1 MSGYDYP
8 DSAEHFT
15 HHPGLQGVRRKV
27 TPRRVVPQQRMQQA
41 IHPAHGGPQPQYA
54 EPAYVPQMSARDP
67 YAQQQFAQPH
77 QEAPQYYAEDPGYA
91 PVDPAPAQ
99 AAVQSSPVYYLGALL
114 SLGLVA
120 AAGVWGYQLAMRDV
134 NGIPVVRALETE
146 GRIQPADPGGRQ
158 AAHQGLAVNE
168 VQANGE
174 ATVLADQV
182 ILAPPPIDLLE
193 GDQPVAAVIPA
204 SAPVQSAPRNSIE
217 IAVAN
222 AVSQVE
228 GQTDVAANTDGRI
241 PASVPGISRS
251 PVPGLRP
258 TLDLNS
264 YNRQPVE
271 VVAAT
276 DAAAVQL
283 AAVASVDAD
292 PATIVPGTF
301 LVQLGAFDS
310 EDIARSQW
318 DRISA
323 RYGDFFEG
331 KQRVVQV
338 SSRGGRDFYRLRAS
352 GFATMSDA
360 RQFCS
365 EVIARSGNCIPVVVR

>member
-27 TPRRVVPQQRMQQA
+27 TPRRVVPQQQH
-41 IHPAHGGPQPQYA
+41 IHPAHGGPQAHYA
-54 EPAYVPQMSARDP
+54 EPGYASQMAAHDP
-67 YAQQQFAQPH
+67 YAQQQFAQP
-77 QEAPQYYAEDPGYA
+77 QPAAPQYYAEDPGYA
-91 PVDPAPAQ
+91 PVDPVPAQ

-146 GRIQPADPGGRQ
+146 GRIQPTDPGGRQ

-174 ATVLADQV
+174 ATAAADQL
-182 ILAPPPIDLLE
+182 ILAPPPIDLLD
-193 GDQPVAAVIPA
+193 GDQPVAAIVQASISTAPA
-204 SAPVQSAPRNSIE
+204 SRNSIE

-228 GQTDVAANTDGRI
+228 GQATIAENTEGRI
-241 PASVPGISRS
+241 PASVPGVSRS

-258 TLDLNS
+258 ALDLNS

-271 VVAAT
+271 VAAAT

-283 AAVASVDAD
+283 AAAASVDAD
-292 PATIVPGTF
+292 PSSIVPGTF

-318 DRISA
+318 DSISA

-331 KQRVVQV
+331 KQRVVQI
-338 SSRGGRDFYRLRAS
+338 SSRGGRDFYRLRAA
-352 GFATMSDA
+352 GFSTMSDA